1 LYLNAL
7 CCIKKFIFERTNYE
21 LRNQKNYRDC
31 IGWAGF
37 TANIL
42 LVANWLTEKGVPEKA
57 NWLREN
63 FLTGTAITVII
74 ALLILLVNPVRGRL
88 GFSHRCPVCDRRLT
102 GNTNYCSD
110 CGSKV
115 A

>member
-1 LYLNAL
+1 MSLGFRK
-7 CCIKKFIFERTNYE
+7 IIIIGIIGVIFM
-21 LRNQKNYRDC
+21 
-31 IGWAGF
+31 AG
-37 TANIL
+37 NVL
-42 LVANWLTEKGVPEKA
+42 LIANWLTEKGVSEKA

-74 ALLILLVNPVRGRL
+74 ALLILLVSPGKSRIGI
-88 GFSHRCPVCDRRLT
+88 GQGCPVCDKRLL
-102 GNTNYCSD
+102 GNPHYCSE